1 MFISVVSHFFSFLVL
16 HLYPMERKKRAGAGD
31 NPMGRKKGYV
41 TDNGWVE
48 LNENLPQI
56 FSFQMFFFI
65 AI

>member
-1 MFISVVSHFFSFLVL
+1 
-16 HLYPMERKKRAGAGD
+16 MERKKGAGAGD
-31 NPMGRKKGYV
+31 NQMGSNKGYV